1 MDVMMTLSMTHLAPT
16 LLTLFMLALAV
27 GPLALA
33 WQDSRRRAQVAE
45 RLRAL
50 KREARVSATLRTRR
64 PDRVAAPQWDRV
76 ARG

>member
-1 MDVMMTLSMTHLAPT
+1 MMLSMTSLAPY
-16 LLTLFMLALAV
+16 LLILFMLVLGV

-33 WQDSRRRAQVAE
+33 WQDSRRRTQATE

-50 KREARVSATLRTRR
+50 QREARVSATLRGRQ
-64 PDRVAAPQWDRV
+64 ASSASALHWNHA